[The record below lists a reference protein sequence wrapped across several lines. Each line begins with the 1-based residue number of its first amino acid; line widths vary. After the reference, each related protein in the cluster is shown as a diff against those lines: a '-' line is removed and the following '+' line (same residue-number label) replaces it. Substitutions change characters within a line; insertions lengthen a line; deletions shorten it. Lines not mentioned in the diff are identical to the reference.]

1 MEGIYKGMGHTKYP
15 LVVELISMWG
25 VRVLGAFICVRVL
38 HMGIVSVWVMMIAN
52 NVLKAILLAVGLIYL
67 GRKRGLNK
75 RGEVTI

>member
-1 MEGIYKGMGHTKYP
+1 
-15 LVVELISMWG
+15 
-25 VRVLGAFICVRVL
+25 
-38 HMGIVSVWVMMIAN
+38 MGIVSVWVMMIAN